1 MKRSLGR
8 ERFARVLPRALGATL
23 AMPAMVT
30 ADAQEIK
37 LRRRRHLST
46 GEYGGQA

>member
-8 ERFARVLPRALGATL
+8 ERLARVLPRALGATL

-30 ADAQEIK
+30 ADAQEIE
-37 LRRRRHLST
+37 LRRRRHLIT